1 MSRAEA
7 IAVHHAGKRYDG
19 AAGTVV
25 ALDGVSLSVGRGD
38 FVTLIGRSGCG
49 KSTLLRL
56 VAGLL
61 QPSTGSIAVDG
72 EPVAGPPPAARYV
85 FQDYGE
91 SLFPWKTV
99 TKNVEFG
106 IRHAG
111 RTATQAP
118 ARQFLDLVG
127 LGHVGDRYPWE
138 LSGGMQQRVAIARA
152 LASAPQL
159 LLMDEP
165 FGAVDAL
172 SRAGLQDMILRVW
185 AELGLTVVLVTHDID
200 EAIYL
205 ADRVVVLEPGGQ
217 GILADVAVDLP
228 RPRTQIGTRDDTRF
242 GALRRHLAE
251 LVLSER
257 E

>member
-1 MSRAEA
+1 MSQAQS
-7 IAVHHAGKRYDG
+7 IAVHQAGKRYDG
-19 AAGTVV
+19 AAGLVT
-25 ALDGVSLSVGRGD
+25 ALDGVSLTVGRGD

-56 VAGLL
+56 IAGLVA
-61 QPSTGSIAVDG
+61 PTAGEVAVNG
-72 EPVAGPPPAARYV
+72 RPVDGPPPAARYV
-85 FQDYGE
+85 FQDYGD

-99 TKNVEFG
+99 TRNVEFG
-106 IRHAG
+106 IRHG
-111 RTATQAP
+111 RREGPRPQPRA
-118 ARQFLDLVG
+118 FLDLVG
-127 LGHVGDRYPWE
+127 LGHAGDRYPWE

-152 LASAPQL
+152 LASAPQI

-205 ADRVVVLEPGGQ
+205 ADRVVVLDPTGRGV
-217 GILADVAVDLP
+217 LADVAVDLP
-228 RPRTQIGTRDDTRF
+228 RPRSQIGTRDDARF
-242 GALRRHLAE
+242 TALRRRLAE